1 MHVCRNIPARLI
13 TSTTNRNS
21 PASYTLWHPR
31 ASGGFN
37 YNGSESSACSSEG
50 CAARD
55 RLDAVSAPRA
65 SASTRVFLSRQW
77 VPSPPRYSGLKYCP
91 LWNKTQSPLIRASWA
106 QQPRQPVLITSAT
119 RGAAPRTEHT
129 HKGGCESSGLA
140 PAPSAVPAPS
150 RGCAEAAP
158 GEGFPHLMG
167 ASFRRGEAIRDTKKD
182 FLPS

>member
-1 MHVCRNIPARLI
+1 MVPFLNSYLNFKGMFLLEMSGRAATAVTWEGKVLHVRRNIPARLI
-13 TSTTNRNS
+13 TSTTNLNS

-91 LWNKTQSPLIRASWA
+91 CGIKPSHPL
-106 QQPRQPVLITSAT
+106 L
-119 RGAAPRTEHT
+119 EHPG
-129 HKGGCESSGLA
+129 HSNL
-140 PAPSAVPAPS
+140 VS
-150 RGCAEAAP
+150 RC
-158 GEGFPHLMG
+158 
-167 ASFRRGEAIRDTKKD
+167 
-182 FLPS
+182 